1 MFLNVYSENRCLLWW
16 LRGQCRE
23 SKLTPVPHSSAD
35 WGNEHR
41 KNDDVRHSAT
51 LVRHCDFRVVPGADM
66 RACRVSWHRQS
77 LGPRQ
82 AWQPPLRASH
92 CHCGVRCGKRS
103 LFGDRPP
110 LRDTLTGGR
119 PPGRKVPDPDWGLED
134 NRRKR
139 WVAKLPRCL
148 KIARRRIAGSA
159 WCLFGT
165 GGWH

>member
-16 LRGQCRE
+16 LRGLPRMQGIQVDPGPSQFRR
-23 SKLTPVPHSSAD
+23 L

-41 KNDDVRHSAT
+41 KNDDVRHSAA
-51 LVRHCDFRVVPGADM
+51 LVRHCDFRVVPGTDM

-82 AWQPPLRASH
+82 AWQPPLHASH
-92 CHCGVRCGKRS
+92 RQVRCGKRS

-119 PPGRKVPDPDWGLED
+119 PPGRKVPDPNWGLED
-134 NRRKR
+134 NKRKR
-139 WVAKLPRCL
+139 WVAKLPWCL
-148 KIARRRIAGSA
+148 KIVRRRIAGMRA
-159 WCLFGT
+159 VPFL
-165 GGWH
+165 